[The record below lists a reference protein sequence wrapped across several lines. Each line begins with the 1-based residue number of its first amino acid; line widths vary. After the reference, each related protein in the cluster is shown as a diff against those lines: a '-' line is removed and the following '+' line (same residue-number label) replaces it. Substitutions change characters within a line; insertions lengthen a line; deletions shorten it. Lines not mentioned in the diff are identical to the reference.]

1 MTNKTIE
8 ELIYYAETHLELNKY
23 DEMFIRNTLL
33 HELNESNPYD
43 GKIDK
48 QEIERLNTPTL
59 LIERLKEDNPDISD
73 YEVEKIMSILSPRPS
88 EIIEKFNKIKELD
101 GPEKACKY
109 FFNLMIYNN
118 YIKADY
124 IKKNIKWEYQGEN
137 NTLEIT
143 INLSKPEK
151 NNKDIAAARKIVE
164 TGYPKCV
171 LCYENE
177 GYYGGGKIQPRS
189 NIRVIPMKFKDQD
202 WFFQYSPYAY
212 YNEHAIIINKIHT
225 PMAISNRTIEN
236 EMMFVDQ
243 LPNYFVGSNS
253 DLPIVGGSLLSHTHF
268 QGGEHLM
275 PMMFAKDRYQLLKK
289 SEPECEISYLEWYNS
304 AILIKSKN
312 KESLLRVTNEIIEK
326 YWNYSDESIDLIA
339 NDNEGRHNTITTITR
354 KVDNT
359 YHVFIIFRN
368 NRCNEE
374 YPDGIF
380 HAHKEYHNI
389 KSEGIGLIEAMGLFI
404 LPGRL
409 QNELSLIKEILTSN
423 DISVT
428 EFLKDHPELQKHINF
443 INELIVKYNRNNP
456 SDYADK
462 IIKDEVGRVCEN
474 VLKNTGVFKNTIDGQ
489 LALMKFFKELGLE
502 AK

>member
-8 ELIYYAETHLELNKY
+8 ELLYYAECHLELDKY
-23 DEMFIRNTLL
+23 DEMFTRNALF
-33 HELNESNPYD
+33 HELDVHTPYE
-43 GKIDK
+43 GMINKK
-48 QEIERLNTPTL
+48 EIESLKTPTVL
-59 LIERLKEDNPDISD
+59 LDELRSDNENISE
-73 YEVEKIMSILSPRPS
+73 YQIEKIMSILSPRPS
-88 EIIEKFNKIKELD
+88 DIIKKFNDIKDKE
-101 GPEKACKY
+101 GSEKACKY

-124 IKKNIKWEYQGEN
+124 IKKNLKWEYQGEN

-151 NNKDIAAARKIVE
+151 NNKDIAAAKNIIE

-212 YNEHAIIINKIHT
+212 YNEHAIIINKEHI
-225 PMAISNRTIEN
+225 PMLIDNRTIEN

-253 DLPIVGGSLLSHTHF
+253 DLPIVGGSLLSHMHF

-275 PMMFAKDRYQLLKK
+275 PMMFAKDRYSLLKK
-289 SEPECEISYLEWYNS
+289 TEPECEISYLEWYNS
-304 AILIKSKN
+304 ALLIKSSN
-312 KESLLRVTNEIIEK
+312 KESLLRVTDEIIKK
-326 YWNYSDESIDLIA
+326 YATYSDESIDLIA
-339 NDNEGRHNTITTITR
+339 NDSEGRHNTITTITR

-359 YHVFIIFRN
+359 YYVYLIFRN
-368 NRCNEE
+368 NRCNNE

-409 QNELSLIKEILTSN
+409 QKELGYIKEILTSN
-423 DISVT
+423 EISIT
-428 EFLKDHPELQKHINF
+428 SFLKEHKELEKHINF
-443 INELIVKYNRNNP
+443 INELVIKYSRNN
-456 SDYADK
+456 SEENADK
-462 IIKDEVGRVCEN
+462 YIKHEVGKVCEN
-474 VLKNTGVFKNTIDGQ
+474 VLINTGIFKNTIDGQ

-502 AK
+502 VK

>member
-8 ELIYYAETHLELNKY
+8 ELLYYAECHLELDKN
-23 DEMFIRNTLL
+23 DEMFTRNALF
-33 HELNESNPYD
+33 HELNVGVPYE
-43 GKIDK
+43 GMIDK
-48 QEIERLNTPTL
+48 KMIESLKTPTL
-59 LIERLKEDNPDISD
+59 LLDELRSDNPDLSEYQI
-73 YEVEKIMSILSPRPS
+73 EKIMSILSPRPS
-88 EIIEKFNKIKELD
+88 DIIKKFNDIKNNE
-101 GPEKACKY
+101 GSEKACKY

-124 IKKNIKWEYQGEN
+124 IKKNLKWEYQGEN

-151 NNKDIAAARKIVE
+151 NNKDIAAAKNIVE

-189 NIRVIPMKFKDQD
+189 NIRVLPLKFKDED

-212 YNEHAIIINKIHT
+212 YNEHAIIINKVHT
-225 PMAISNRTIEN
+225 PMLITNRTIEN

-243 LPNYFVGSNS
+243 IPNYFIGSNS
-253 DLPIVGGSLLSHTHF
+253 DLPIVGGSLLSHMHF

-275 PMMFAKDRYQLLKK
+275 PMMFAKDRYHLFKK
-289 SEPECEISYLEWYNS
+289 TEPECEISYLEWYNS
-304 AILIKSKN
+304 ALLIKSSN
-312 KESLLRVTNEIIEK
+312 KESLLRVTDEIIKK
-326 YWNYSDESIDLIA
+326 YSTYSDESIDLIA
-339 NDNEGRHNTITTITR
+339 NDENGRHNTITTITR

-359 YHVFIIFRN
+359 YYVFLIFRN
-368 NRCNEE
+368 NRCNDE

-409 QNELSLIKEILTSN
+409 QKELGYIKEILTNNEVS
-423 DISVT
+423 ISDYLL
-428 EFLKDHPELQKHINF
+428 EHKELEKHINF
-443 INELIVKYNRNNP
+443 INQLVIKYSRNNSP
-456 SDYADK
+456 ENADK
-462 IIKDEVGRVCEN
+462 YIKHEVGKVCEN
-474 VLKNTGVFKNTIDGQ
+474 VLINTGIFKDTIDGQ

-502 AK
+502 VK